1 MTDSDSASRLSR
13 LLGYVI
19 LGIGMLVG
27 SILAGLI
34 GGLVRGTVSS
44 TVGHRVNAFLI
55 RSWLKGEP
63 YYISDFEEIDST
75 TEAFRFKIRMSG
87 SDDEILIQPVQNK
100 LIRVVA
106 EREFGDAPVATLLD
120 SHRARRRVRT
130 EIEAAMVNSRVV
142 YGFVNAE
149 GDSVDLK
156 NATGVVVEYR
166 IYSDDIS
173 RKELIDGMV
182 KVDNAVEYIES
193 RPEAVDEDYS
203 RLS

>member
-1 MTDSDSASRLSR
+1 
-13 LLGYVI
+13 
-19 LGIGMLVG
+19 MLVG